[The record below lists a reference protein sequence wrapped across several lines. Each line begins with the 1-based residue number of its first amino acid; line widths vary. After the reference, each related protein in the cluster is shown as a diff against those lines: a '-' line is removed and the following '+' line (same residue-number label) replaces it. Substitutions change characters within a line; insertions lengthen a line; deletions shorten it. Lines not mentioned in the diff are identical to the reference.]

1 MDFDTYDPEN
11 GSYYDETFAARGQP
25 RAGFEPLV
33 EGIRALEPGVL
44 ASRQVA
50 AERAL
55 LPSTAVRER
64 ESGLALGAVVT
75 RHLHSLSGLG
85 VIAATPRAV
94 LLLGLEEGTCLRGR
108 HHEARRIELDHGA
121 LHDVLRLR
129 H

>member
-33 EGIRALEPGVL
+33 AGIRALEPGVL

-55 LPSTAVRER
+55 LSMGITFTLNGEKGN
-64 ESGLALGAVVT
+64 S
-75 RHLHSLSGLG
+75 
-85 VIAATPRAV
+85 
-94 LLLGLEEGTCLRGR
+94 
-108 HHEARRIELDHGA
+108 
-121 LHDVLRLR
+121 
-129 H
+129 

>member
-1 MDFDTYDPEN
+1 MRSSCTAKAWNSAPRT
-11 GSYYDETFAARGQP
+11 GSGCGCVPKRVAMADSNSRRISAAR
-25 RAGFEPLV
+25 
-33 EGIRALEPGVL
+33 
-44 ASRQVA
+44 SA